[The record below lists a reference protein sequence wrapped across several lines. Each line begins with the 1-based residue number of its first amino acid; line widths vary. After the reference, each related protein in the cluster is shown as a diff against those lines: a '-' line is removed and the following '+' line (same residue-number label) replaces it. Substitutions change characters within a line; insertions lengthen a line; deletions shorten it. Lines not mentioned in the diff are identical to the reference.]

1 MGQEVHGSRESR
13 AAAERHDPTNAARRA
28 RGGSRPVDTTCRLR
42 TGLRR
47 VELDDATA
55 SLDGIEQALVVRQL
69 QDLAL
74 DRRLVG
80 AVHARHVARHAC
92 RVGLWVSV
100 VKKF

>member
-1 MGQEVHGSRESR
+1 MRQEEHV
-13 AAAERHDPTNAARRA
+13 AARGRLQ
-28 RGGSRPVDTTCRLR
+28 VDTRLR

-47 VELDDATA
+47 VELDDAAA

-69 QDLAL
+69 QDLTL

>member
-28 RGGSRPVDTTCRLR
+28 RGGSRPVDTRLR

-47 VELDDATA
+47 VELDDAAA

-69 QDLAL
+69 QDLTL
-74 DRRLVG
+74 DRRLVR
-80 AVHARHVARHAC
+80 AVHARDVARHAC

>member
-1 MGQEVHGSRESR
+1 MR
-13 AAAERHDPTNAARRA
+13 ASIKGRGFVAAGRTIPDEWGKKYTA
-28 RGGSRPVDTTCRLR
+28 RGPVDARLR

-69 QDLAL
+69 QDLTL
-74 DRRLVG
+74 DRRLVR

-92 RVGLWVSV
+92 MVGL
-100 VKKF
+100 